1 MGATAEGTFQ
11 MKEWGETPCCED
23 SGGALKMTR
32 ASAKAAFRGGLEGEG
47 ATEHVMMYR
56 EDKSATFVGLT
67 RFVGRLEEREGS
79 FVLQSSGT
87 FDPAT
92 HTAKCDWIV
101 VPDSGTGDLKGV
113 TGKGSFEAPGILAE
127 YSLEYEL
134 K

>member
-1 MGATAEGTFQ
+1 MLEFIAKEDSCDGGDQGTFQ
-11 MKEWGETPCCED
+11 MKEWGEKPCCED

-56 EDKSATFVGLT
+56 EDRSATFVGLT

-92 HTAKCDWIV
+92 HTQSAI
-101 VPDSGTGDLKGV
+101 
-113 TGKGSFEAPGILAE
+113 GSLCRIPAPAICRVLPARAASKHPE
-127 YSLEYEL
+127 S
-134 K
+134 